1 MNSAMFIRF
10 IEETNWLPI
19 LSLIIA
25 SAVLSVIGDAIGSK
39 YGKKRVTVFKL
50 RPKYASRLITA
61 ITGALIAVGILS
73 VMAVLSQDVRTALFG
88 MKMLKQEM
96 NELQFQLS
104 QNERTTD
111 QMRASLAEA
120 SASLDLTGFE
130 LDTMRNDKLILE
142 QQKLELEAALRVMRE
157 ESSQL
162 KQELRAL
169 RSEAI
174 ALSANVLLGQTA
186 FEPGLSR
193 DEIKEGLAALKQRV
207 RLNVLARVSGQSFA
221 RLVDIPV
228 EFDAESEEAL
238 IDELLISDER
248 QYVRALSGENYTVGE
263 NLRVMIR
270 LETGTSI
277 LTYHDGEPVYRKFF
291 RLDGAKSTPE
301 DILHTFLRE
310 LRTKAINDGI
320 LPDPSANN
328 VGTLGGESFFNAVD
342 RLGKIQ
348 DSVII
353 SAIASGDI
361 YTEGP
366 VVIDIEFE
374 E

>member
-1 MNSAMFIRF
+1 MFIRF
-10 IEETNWLPI
+10 IEETTWLPI

-25 SAVLSVIGDAIGSK
+25 SAVLSVIGDAIGTK
-39 YGKKRVTVFKL
+39 YGKKRVSVFKL
-50 RPKYASRLITA
+50 RPKHASRLITA

-88 MKMLKQEM
+88 MKILKQQM
-96 NELQFQLS
+96 NELQFQLT
-104 QNERTTD
+104 QNERTTNE
-111 QMRASLAEA
+111 MRASLAEA

-130 LDTMRNDKLILE
+130 LDTMKNDKLILE
-142 QQKLELEAALRVMRE
+142 QQKLELEATLRIMRD
-157 ESSQL
+157 ESLRL

-174 ALSANVLLGQTA
+174 ALSANVMLGQTA

-193 DEIKEGLAALKQRV
+193 EEIKAGLEALKQRV
-207 RLNVLARVSGQSFA
+207 RRNVLTRISGHSFA
-221 RLVDIPV
+221 GLVDVPV

-238 IDELLISDER
+238 INELLISDER

-291 RLDGAKSTPE
+291 MLDGTKSTPE
-301 DILHTFLRE
+301 DILHIFLRE
-310 LRTKAINDGI
+310 LRAKAINDGI
-320 LPDPSANN
+320 IPDPSENN
-328 VGTLGGESFFNAVD
+328 VGTLNGEAFFNAVE
-342 RLGKIQ
+342 RLGKIK

-353 SAIASGDI
+353 SALASGDI

-366 VVIDIEFE
+366 VMIEIEFE